1 MSSKLFK
8 SIFLAS
14 ISVFLLCFT
23 LIFVVLYNYFSYQ
36 SWDLLEHE
44 SDFLASAIEQ
54 HGTDFLSDMAD
65 YDSSRVTLIDP
76 YGKVLFDNM
85 STPEGMEN
93 HSSREEFISALKNG
107 TGRSQRYSQTLSK
120 KTTYYA
126 VRLSDGNVLRVSGSQ
141 YTILTMLTDIIFPLV
156 VIIALAIL
164 LSVLFAAAVSRKI
177 IRPITNIDLDE
188 PYSRDVYEELRPF
201 IEKTHAQNR
210 QIQQQMVEMKAAHEK
225 QDSMRRE
232 FTANVSHELKTPLTA
247 ISGTAEILRDGLVKP
262 EDIPH
267 FAGNIYKESQRLIV
281 LVSDIMKLSQM
292 DEDAISDPMEP
303 IDLGE
308 ICRDVISRLSSH
320 AKRRGISLEY
330 LGEDAEIL
338 GSKKLLDEMI
348 FNLCDNAIKYNKDN
362 GSVTISAQRD
372 GEHTI
377 LTVSDT
383 GIGIPND
390 STERVFERF
399 YRVDKSHSKETG
411 GTGLGLAIVK
421 HAARYHNAEIELES
435 RLGVGTRIS
444 VIF

>member
-8 SIFLAS
+8 SIFFAS

-23 LIFVVLYNYFSYQ
+23 LIFGVLYNYFSYQ
-36 SWDLLEHE
+36 SWDSLEHE

-76 YGKVLFDNM
+76 HGKVLFDNM
-85 STPEGMEN
+85 SKPEEMEN

-107 TGRSQRYSQTLSK
+107 TGRSQRYSQTLSE

-141 YTILTMLTDIIFPLV
+141 YTILTMLADIIFPLV

-232 FTANVSHELKTPLTA
+232 FTANVSHELKTPLTS
-247 ISGTAEILRDGLVKP
+247 ISGTAEIMRDGLVKP

-330 LGEDAEIL
+330 AGEDAEIL
-338 GSKKLLDEMI
+338 GSKNLLDEMI

-372 GEHTI
+372 GEHTV

-383 GIGIPND
+383 GIGIPTD

-435 RLGVGTRIS
+435 RLGIGTRIS